1 MKKVLLGML
10 ISVGLVSGS
19 NAADVAQLTA
29 VCAGCHGADG
39 NSMVGNFPKIAG
51 QGQPYLL
58 KQLKEIKS
66 GARAIPEMTG
76 LLDAMSDDE
85 LAAIAAHYAGKTMV
99 GGQANPALVELGQ
112 KIYRA
117 GNPES
122 GVAACTACHGPA
134 GKGITSAGYP
144 ALAGQH
150 AQYTVSTLKKFYSG
164 ERNNDPN
171 AMMRTIAAKMKENEM
186 EAVAAYIQGLYE

>member
-1 MKKVLLGML
+1 MVRPTIILGG
-10 ISVGLVSGS
+10 GLSK
-19 NAADVAQLTA
+19 A
-29 VCAGCHGADG
+29 C
-39 NSMVGNFPKIAG
+39 

-144 ALAGQH
+144 ALPGQH
-150 AQYTVSTLKKFYSG
+150 AQNTVSTLKKFYSG